1 MICGPIALN
10 AGGCWSIM
18 KSCSPTNWDNFV
30 PRLITVQDI
39 NGSALTRPTIY
50 SYLGGKKMLNDTD
63 WGVLVA
69 SIKEV
74 DDKCLSNCSNSV
86 FWSAVGDRPLPEIWN
101 QYKVVANNTVFVS
114 LGARDAFWKLLVK
127 DPKAVLFDN
136 LNQEFKGSKITIKE
150 FTERITM

>member
-1 MICGPIALN
+1 
-10 AGGCWSIM
+10 
-18 KSCSPTNWDNFV
+18 
-30 PRLITVQDI
+30 
-39 NGSALTRPTIY
+39 
-50 SYLGGKKMLNDTD
+50 MLNDTE

-69 SIKEV
+69 RIKEV
-74 DDKCLSNCSNSV
+74 DDKCFSNSE
-86 FWSAVGDRPLPEIWN
+86 FWSAVGDCPSSEIWN

-114 LGARDAFWKLLVK
+114 SGSRDAFWKLLVK